1 MREKG
6 VVLCDPDPVRLSVRH
21 QPRLQR
27 LSQQR
32 VLVPGNAE
40 MLIHLTY
47 IQHTYT
53 HALVL
58 SRVLLSIEPGESPR

>member
-6 VVLCDPDPVRLSVRH
+6 VVLCGPDPVRLSVRH
-21 QPRLQR
+21 QLRLQR

-47 IQHTYT
+47 IQHTYI
-53 HALVL
+53 H
-58 SRVLLSIEPGESPR
+58 IH